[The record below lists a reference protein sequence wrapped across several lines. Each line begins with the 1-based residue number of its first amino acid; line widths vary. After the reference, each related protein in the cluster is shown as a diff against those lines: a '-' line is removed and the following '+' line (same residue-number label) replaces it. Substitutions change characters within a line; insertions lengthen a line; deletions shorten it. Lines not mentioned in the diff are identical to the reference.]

1 MLTYRIAIC
10 EDESAVREQLKKLCT
25 QMISEWG
32 LKCVL
37 ALFPSTDELDAA
49 MRENPDSFDLL
60 LLDIQMEGVSGMEY
74 ARALRQRGNR
84 VSIIFITNCVDYALE
99 GYSVQPVHFIL
110 KPVTRE
116 LLEDALRT
124 DIELNHKPKTMLF
137 RTGGKSVSLAVSDI
151 RYIESMNHSIIVHL
165 ADTDRVFSLSLSETE
180 RNAPDGIFFRCH
192 NSFLVN
198 MEYVAEIGRT
208 EIRLRDG
215 CRLPVGRRFYQSF
228 QSAFVRYMNR

>member
-1 MLTYRIAIC
+1 
-10 EDESAVREQLKKLCT
+10 
-25 QMISEWG
+25 
-32 LKCVL
+32 
-37 ALFPSTDELDAA
+37 
-49 MRENPDSFDLL
+49 
-60 LLDIQMEGVSGMEY
+60 MEY

-84 VSIIFITNCVDYALE
+84 VSIIFITNCADYALE

-116 LLEDALRT
+116 MLEDALRT

>member
-1 MLTYRIAIC
+1 
-10 EDESAVREQLKKLCT
+10 
-25 QMISEWG
+25 
-32 LKCVL
+32 
-37 ALFPSTDELDAA
+37 

-84 VSIIFITNCVDYALE
+84 VSIIFITNCADYALE

-165 ADTDRVFSLSLSETE
+165 ADTDRVFPCPCPKPNETRRTAYFSDVITAFWSIWNMLRKSGAPKSACGTDAACLSDGAFTSPSKVHLS
-180 RNAPDGIFFRCH
+180 AI
-192 NSFLVN
+192 
-198 MEYVAEIGRT
+198 
-208 EIRLRDG
+208 
-215 CRLPVGRRFYQSF
+215 
-228 QSAFVRYMNR
+228 